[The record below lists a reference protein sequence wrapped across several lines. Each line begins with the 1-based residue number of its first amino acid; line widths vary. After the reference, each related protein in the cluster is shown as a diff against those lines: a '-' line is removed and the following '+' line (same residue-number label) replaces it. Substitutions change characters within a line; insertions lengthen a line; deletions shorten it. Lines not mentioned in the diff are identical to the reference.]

1 MSNMDDVDRCQNL
14 SWINSIFDNLTP
26 REMPGFKEATREWFR
41 SLNVNIHTSLLY
53 LTIFAQ
59 LLTIGSTRCLMGN
72 LRMCLVLTAHIKTPS
87 LQQRWFSGLKKFWES
102 VLNVPKTLSCSG
114 SGDWRDASVLV
125 EVGRSWPALSWPWR
139 SLHIHGFFKYFITT
153 CWHDAP
159 REMTFIMVFPAIV
172 IT

>member
-1 MSNMDDVDRCQNL
+1 
-14 SWINSIFDNLTP
+14 
-26 REMPGFKEATREWFR
+26 MPGFKEATREWFR

-102 VLNVPKTLSCSG
+102 VLNFPKTLSCSP
-114 SGDWRDASVLV
+114 VLGQV
-125 EVGRSWPALSWPWR
+125 IEETHQFWLKLVGVDQPSIDPGALCTSTVSMNT
-139 SLHIHGFFKYFITT
+139 SLRLA
-153 CWHDAP
+153 D
-159 REMTFIMVFPAIV
+159 MTHLKK
-172 IT
+172 